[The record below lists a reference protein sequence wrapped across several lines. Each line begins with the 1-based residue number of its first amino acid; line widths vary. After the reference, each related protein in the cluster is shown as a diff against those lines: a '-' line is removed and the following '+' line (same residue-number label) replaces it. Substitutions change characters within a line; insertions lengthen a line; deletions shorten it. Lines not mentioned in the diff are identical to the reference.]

1 MVFLHIVSSLLQS
14 IMEVSMFDK
23 IPNEEQMQ
31 SIW

>member
-23 IPNEEQMQ
+23 IFNEEQMQ